1 MARSCGLRIGP
12 RRFELIVLEGSAKK
26 HKVVAAKSGEFPR
39 PVGEDAGAN
48 PADLAARALKDALK
62 ELAIPRDNLGVAI
75 DSGLAAFRMLKMPF
89 ADRAKIEQVLKFEVE
104 SLLPQWSIDDVI
116 VDFHTLESTG
126 DSSEL
131 LVTAVQKA
139 DLQRAIT
146 LCERGGVEPLEAEI
160 ETTAMVNA
168 ALATNLCTAD
178 NAQLLVH
185 IGEHSTAVV
194 VIDGGK
200 TREMRAIH
208 IGALSHEIVQLPD
221 KDTKEGEAA
230 DKDASGDKKK
240 VDGSPDAPQAA
251 GTWLDTP
258 QDPDELQR
266 RLEQT
271 IKRIRRE
278 LGRTLS
284 ATRTAHPIQGIYVCG
299 QDVPG
304 LVGSTILDLPVSRL
318 EITAEGAP
326 TGDDA
331 SRCYIAYGVA
341 LRQLGGGVLKPSL
354 RREELRYSG
363 AFERIELPLAVVCLL
378 VITLLSVWN
387 IFLHKETR
395 EIDNKLG
402 TWRTKAIEHLMGNT
416 KAGIPGSLRYA
427 SEPVKKY
434 VATIAEDTDR
444 TKYEQVQRVN
454 FLLDEE
460 IRKLAKDV
468 GEGDLGQPQS
478 ALTAL
483 VLVLDVLEESVTE
496 TARPSIRKVKS
507 SYQNGKAGK
516 SDKVRVSFEFS
527 VFANDQLEA
536 TQMLE
541 SFTNKL
547 NEQKWIASRVETK
560 SFDPL
565 ETGKGIYVQ
574 NQVIDVDV
582 SKAPPREIAKASQ

>member
-12 RRFELIVLEGSAKK
+12 RRFELVVLDGSAKK
-26 HKVVAAKSGEFPR
+26 HKVVATRTGDFPR
-39 PVGEDAGAN
+39 PVGDDAGAN
-48 PADLAARALKDALK
+48 PADLAVRTLKEALK
-62 ELAIPRDNLGVAI
+62 EVAIPRDNLGVAI

-104 SLLPQWSIDDVI
+104 SLLPQWNIDDVV
-116 VDFHTLESTG
+116 VDFHTLDSTG

-131 LVTAVQKA
+131 LVTAVQKS

-160 ETTAMVNA
+160 ETTAMINA
-168 ALATNLCTAD
+168 ALASSLCTAD
-178 NAQLLVH
+178 TAQLLVH
-185 IGEHSTAVV
+185 VGEHSTSVV

-208 IGALSHEIVQLPD
+208 IGALSHEIVQIPE
-221 KDTKEGEAA
+221 KDAKAGEEGA
-230 DKDASGDKKK
+230 DKNGEKK
-240 VDGSPDAPQAA
+240 VEAVPPS

-258 QDPDELQR
+258 LDPDELQR

-284 ATRTAHPIQGIYVCG
+284 ATRTTHPIQGIYVCG
-299 QDVPG
+299 QEVPG
-304 LVGSTILDLPVSRL
+304 LVGSSILDLPVNRL
-318 EITAEGAP
+318 EIGVEGAP
-326 TGDDA
+326 AGEDA
-331 SRCYIAYGVA
+331 ARCYVAYGVA

-387 IFLHKETR
+387 IFLFKETK
-395 EIDNKLG
+395 EVDAKLA
-402 TWRTKAIEHLMGNT
+402 TWRNKAIEHLMGNA
-416 KAGIPGSLRYA
+416 KAGLPGSLRYP
-427 SEPVKKY
+427 SDPVKKY
-434 VATIAEDTDR
+434 VETIAEDTDR

-460 IRKLAKDV
+460 IRKLAKEV
-468 GEGDLGQPQS
+468 GEGDIGQPQS

-483 VLVLDVLEESVTE
+483 VLVLDVLEDSVTD
-496 TARPSIRKVKS
+496 TARPSLRKVKS
-507 SYQNGKAGK
+507 SYQNGKGGK
-516 SDKVRVSFEFS
+516 PDKVRLQFEFS
-527 VFANDQLEA
+527 IFANDQLEA

-565 ETGKGIYVQ
+565 ENGKGIYVQ
-574 NQVIDVDV
+574 NEVIEVDV
-582 SKAPPREIAKASQ
+582 SKAPPREPAKASQ